1 MRELPSGLVT
11 FLFTDIEGSTRLLHE
26 LGDDYADVLAD
37 HRRLLR
43 DAFTSHGGVEVDTQG
58 DSFFVAF
65 ADAPPAVAAAADAQ
79 IALACHAWPYGAAVR
94 VRMGLHTGEPLVA
107 EDHYVGVDVHRG
119 ARIAAAAHG
128 GQALVSERTR
138 ELVAGNG
145 WPGTFHD
152 VGEHRLKDLPEP
164 ERLYQ
169 LVLDGLP
176 RSFPPPR
183 VHEDALESAG
193 LPDYSL
199 PPADVPCPYKGL
211 ASFEADDANDFFGR
225 EQLVE
230 DLVGRLQEGPFLAVV
245 GASGSGK
252 SSLVRAGVVPELLRL
267 GPALSAA
274 VFSPGEHPLAELA
287 AAADRLIVVDQLEEV
302 FTLCR
307 DEDERR
313 AFVDALLDAAGRGT
327 LVIVV
332 VRADFYGHC
341 AAYPRLA
348 KALEDRQALVGPM
361 SEEDLRRAIERP
373 AEHAGLL
380 LEPGL
385 VEGILRDVVG
395 QPGALPL
402 LSHSLLETWK
412 RRSGRMLT
420 LIGYLQAGGVQG
432 AIAKTAE
439 TVYHDAL
446 SSDQQ
451 ALARNIFLRLTEVGD
466 GTEDTR
472 RRVAIAELPPRP
484 QLAEDVDEVLRTLAE
499 ARLVTIGEG
508 TVEVAHEALIR
519 HWPTLRRW
527 LDEDREGRLIHRR
540 LTEAGQ
546 EWNATVR
553 DPALLY
559 RGTRLAGAS
568 EWAGAHDS
576 ELNELEREFLQASR
590 DAELHELETTRKR
603 NRRLRILLAGA
614 GVALAVAIAAG
625 ILAFDQRNAARDT
638 ALTADA
644 QRLGAESL
652 TEDRVDRALLLA
664 RAGVALE
671 ETPRTQSNL
680 LSSLLRTPHA
690 AIGFLGG
697 TVDSE
702 NFTSAISPDGHVLA
716 IGDAAGGV
724 TTFDTSR
731 RQRLGQ
737 YRIGGA
743 IGAGLVQS
751 VAFSPDGETLAV
763 TGWGGEEAGDVLDL
777 LDSRTLE
784 RRRRVTLPPFPEPVD
799 FWISTPSFVSDGR
812 DVLVLQGAPDGSAR
826 SVLLRVDAR
835 TGDIEGA
842 RLRVGGGALDLLP
855 TRDRRR
861 VFVPSPVDDSTLE
874 VEAASLRVVRR
885 HRVGGFTGA
894 LSPDG
899 GALALGSRDGRIR
912 LLDVRSGDVRRFGGG
927 HEAGVL
933 DMAFTPDGRTLVSSD
948 SDGGVIAWSVA
959 RGKVSEELPAH
970 RGQVWALAVSP
981 DGRTLYSSGNDG
993 RTILWDLAGDRRLVR
1008 SFSLR
1013 EEFEEI
1019 ETPRGI
1025 AVSPDGETLAVTERG
1040 GTVDLFDTTT
1050 LQRRRSFNAMR
1061 GFAAAADF
1069 SPDGRLLAVG
1079 GEGGHVTLW
1088 DARTLRPVGALRGLS
1103 RDIQAVAFSPDGKSL
1118 AAAEVLGERPRL
1130 YIWSVR
1136 RRAVTARAQT
1146 LAVASLAFSPDG
1158 STIALSALD
1167 GGTEIRDV
1175 RGGRLVK
1182 RVPTEGLSRSV
1193 AFSPD
1198 GKMLAVGQFD
1208 GDGQLYSTETWAP
1221 LGRRLEAHTQRITNV
1236 EFSSDG
1242 RTLATSSAEGTVQLW
1257 DVETQEPIGSS
1268 LAVEPDTFTSMAL
1281 SPDGRLLFAVST
1293 GSRGVRLQADPQA
1306 WRRHACVVAGRELSE
1321 REWKD
1326 AVPDR
1331 RYRAVCART

>member
-1 MRELPSGLVT
+1 MRELPCGQVT

-26 LGDDYADVLAD
+26 LGDGYADVLAD

-58 DSFFVAF
+58 DSFFIAF
-65 ADAPPAVAAAADAQ
+65 AHAPPAVAAAADAQ
-79 IALACHAWPYGAAVR
+79 IALARHAWPDGAAVR

-152 VGEHRLKDLPEP
+152 VGAHRLKDLPEP

-211 ASFEADDANDFFGR
+211 ASFEADDADDFFGR

-230 DLVGRLQEGPFLAVV
+230 DLVGRLQESPFLAVV

-252 SSLVRAGVVPELLRL
+252 SSLVRAGVVPELLRQ
-267 GPALSAA
+267 GPALSPA

-287 AAADRLIVVDQLEEV
+287 AAADPLIVVDQLEEA

-307 DEDERR
+307 GEDERR
-313 AFVDALLDAAGRGT
+313 AFFDALLDAADRGT

-546 EWNATVR
+546 EWNATAR

-576 ELNELEREFLQASR
+576 DLNELEREFLRASR
-590 DAELHELETTRKR
+590 DAELHELETTRRR

-614 GVALAVAIAAG
+614 GVAIAAG

-671 ETPRTQSNL
+671 ETPRTRSNL
-680 LSSLLRTPHA
+680 LSALLRTPHA

-702 NFTSAISPDGHVLA
+702 NFTSAVSPDGRVLA

-731 RQRLGQ
+731 RQKLDQ
-737 YRIGGA
+737 YLIGGA
-743 IGAGLVQS
+743 IGAGRVQT

-763 TGWGGEEAGDVLDL
+763 TGWGGDEAGDVLDL
-777 LDSRTLE
+777 LDSRTLD
-784 RRRRVTLPPFPEPVD
+784 RRQRVTLPPFPDPVD

-812 DVLVLQGAPDGSAR
+812 DVLVLQGAPFGSAR

-835 TGDIEGA
+835 TGDIEGTP
-842 RLRVGGGALDLLP
+842 LRVGGGALDLLP

-861 VFVPSPVDDSTLE
+861 VFVPSPADDSTLE
-874 VEAASLRVVRR
+874 VDAVSLRVVRR
-885 HRVGGFTGA
+885 HRAGGFAGA

-899 GALALGSRDGRIR
+899 GVLALGSSDGRIR
-912 LLDVRSGDVRRFGGG
+912 LLDVRSGDVRPFGRG

-933 DMAFTPDGRTLVSSD
+933 DMAFSPDGRTLVSSYW
-948 SDGGVIAWSVA
+948 DGGVIAWSVA

-1013 EEFEEI
+1013 EEFEEVQ
-1019 ETPRGI
+1019 TPRGI
-1025 AVSPDGETLAVTERG
+1025 TVSPDGETLAVTERG

-1050 LQRRRSFNAMR
+1050 LERRRSFQAMR

-1079 GEGGHVTLW
+1079 GEGGRVTLW
-1088 DARTLRPVGALRGLS
+1088 DARTLRPAGALTGLS
-1103 RDIQAVAFSPDGKSL
+1103 GDVQAVAFSPDGKSL
-1118 AAAEVLGERPRL
+1118 AAAEVVGERPRL
-1130 YIWSVR
+1130 YVWSVR
-1136 RRAVTARAQT
+1136 RRAVTTRVQT
-1146 LAVASLAFSPDG
+1146 SEVASLAFSPGG
-1158 STIALSALD
+1158 SLIALAALD

-1175 RGGRLVK
+1175 RSGRLVE
-1182 RVPTEGLSRSV
+1182 RLATEGLSRSV

-1221 LGRRLEAHTQRITNV
+1221 LGRRLEAQTQRLTNV
-1236 EFSSDG
+1236 EFSYDR
-1242 RTLATSSAEGTVQLW
+1242 RTLATSSADGTVQLW

-1268 LAVEPDTFTSMAL
+1268 LVVEPDTFASMAL
-1281 SPDGRLLFAVST
+1281 SPDGRRLFAVST
-1293 GSRGVRLQADPQA
+1293 GSHGVRLQADPQA
-1306 WRRHACVVAGRELSE
+1306 WRRHACFVAGRELSE

-1326 AVPDR
+1326 ALPER
-1331 RYRAVCART
+1331 RYRAVCA